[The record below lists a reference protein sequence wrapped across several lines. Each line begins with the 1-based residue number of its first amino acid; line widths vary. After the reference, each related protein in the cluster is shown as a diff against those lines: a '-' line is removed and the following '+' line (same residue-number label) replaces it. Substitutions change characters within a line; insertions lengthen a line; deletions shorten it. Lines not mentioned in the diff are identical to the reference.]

1 MQRLSS
7 RSTFFY
13 KRVFPVFWFGIVAVG
28 AVVAGTTVLGAHREV
43 VAWPS
48 LAVPVVMGIV
58 GFALFRRLL
67 FDLVDEVWL
76 DGNELVVVQRS
87 ERTRVPLANVMN
99 VNSSVMTNPPRITLM
114 LRTAS
119 SRLGETV
126 SFMPTGPR
134 GLLNGFKPDPIA
146 TDLIQRIDALR
157 QRPA

>member
-13 KRVFPVFWFGIVAVG
+13 KRVFPVFWFGFIALATAVT
-28 AVVAGTTVLGAHREV
+28 VGTALGPQRAQ
-43 VAWPS
+43 AWPAMAAPGV
-48 LAVPVVMGIV
+48 LIIV
-58 GFALFRRLL
+58 GYVIFKRLI

-76 DGNELVVVQRS
+76 EGDQLLVTNRGEQ
-87 ERTRVPLANVMN
+87 TRVPLSNVMN
-99 VNSSVMTNPPRITLM
+99 VNASVMTNPPRITLM
-114 LRTAS
+114 LRNES
-119 SRLGETV
+119 SRLGKTV
-126 SFMPTGPR
+126 SFMPAGPR

>member
-13 KRVFPVFWFGIVAVG
+13 KRVFPVFWFGIVALG
-28 AVVAGTTVLGAHREV
+28 AVVAGTAVLGAHRPV
-43 VAWPS
+43 VWPS

-58 GFALFRRLL
+58 GFTLFRRLL

-76 DGNELVVVQRS
+76 DGNELVVVQGG
-87 ERTRVPLANVMN
+87 ERTRVPLTNVMN

-114 LRTAS
+114 LRMES
-119 SRLGETV
+119 SRLGKTV
-126 SFMPTGPR
+126 SFMPSGPR
-134 GLLNGFKPDPIA
+134 GFLSGFKPDPIA